1 MWLGSSYVVYAFL
14 GNEVLGQA
22 SIFSTPSSPGKRGV
36 LGQASIFSTPSSPGK
51 RGVLG
56 QASIFYY
63 TVIPAK
69 AGIHRV
75 VNERLNIGTAI
86 KSVFEIALTLEIAV
100 R

>member
-51 RGVLG
+51 RGGIRAGIYFL
-56 QASIFYY
+56 Y
-63 TVIPAK
+63 TVIPGK
-69 AGIHRV
+69 AWGIRTGIYFLLHRHPR
-75 VNERLNIGTAI
+75 ESGDP
-86 KSVFEIALTLEIAV
+86 SGGQ
-100 R
+100 